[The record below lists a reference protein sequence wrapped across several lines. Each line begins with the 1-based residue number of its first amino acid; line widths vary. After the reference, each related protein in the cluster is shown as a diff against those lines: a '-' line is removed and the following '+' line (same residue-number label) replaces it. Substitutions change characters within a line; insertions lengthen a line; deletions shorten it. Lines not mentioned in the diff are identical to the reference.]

1 MEEYKVED
9 KEMEL
14 EIDLLEL
21 FRALMKNIVMII
33 IVTILFAAVGFGY
46 SKFLITPQYEASVNM
61 IVNTR
66 SEGATNVT
74 NDNITSA
81 KNMVSTYAIIIKS
94 NTVLNEVI
102 ENLGLDM
109 KYGELAE
116 KVSVAAVNST
126 QVMKVVVQDPD
137 PQLAAQIVEQIISI
151 APDAIV
157 EAVEA
162 GSCKVISDVVAGEY
176 PVSPSVMKYT
186 ALFAMV
192 GLVLSAGLVIL
203 KELFSNYIED
213 DADVAKYLGLPVLG
227 VIPEVEDLEA

>member
-1 MEEYKVED
+1 MED

-21 FRALMKNIVMII
+21 FHALMKNIVMII

-186 ALFAMV
+186 ALLAMV

>member
-1 MEEYKVED
+1 MEDREL
-9 KEMEL
+9 EL

-21 FRALMKNIVMII
+21 FNALKKSIVW
-33 IVTILFAAVGFGY
+33 IVAATLICAVLGFCY

-66 SEGATNVT
+66 SENAGNVT

-94 NTVLNEVI
+94 NRVLNEVI
-102 ENLGLDM
+102 ENL
-109 KYGELAE
+109 ELNVDYE
-116 KVSVAAVNST
+116 KMARKVEVESVNST
-126 QVMKVVVQDPD
+126 PVMEVVVTDPD
-137 PQLAAQIVEQIISI
+137 PERAALIVEQIAKI
-151 APDAIV
+151 APKKIV

-162 GSCKVISDVVAGEY
+162 GSCKVISDVETGKD

-186 ALFAMV
+186 ALLAMV

-227 VIPEVEDLEA
+227 VIPEVEDLT

>member
-1 MEEYKVED
+1 MED

-151 APDAIV
+151 APKAIV

-162 GSCKVISDVVAGEY
+162 GSCKVISDVESGEY

-186 ALFAMV
+186 ALLAMV

>member
-1 MEEYKVED
+1 MNEE
-9 KEMEL
+9 KELEL

-21 FRALMKNIVMII
+21 FNALKRHLLAIVITT
-33 IVTILFAAVGFGY
+33 VVFAAAGFAY

-66 SEGATNVT
+66 SEGATNYT

-102 ENLGLDM
+102 DNLQLNM
-109 KYGELAE
+109 KYSKLAE
-116 KVSVAAVNST
+116 KIEVGAVNST
-126 QVMKVVVQDPD
+126 QVMKVAVQDSD
-137 PQLAAQIVEQIISI
+137 PQLAQQIVEQIANI

-162 GSCKVISDVVAGEY
+162 GSCKVISDVEVGEE
-176 PVSPSVMKYT
+176 PVSPSVKKYF
-186 ALFAMV
+186 AIFAMV
-192 GLVLSAGLVIL
+192 GLVLSAGLVVL
-203 KELFSNYIED
+203 KELLSNYIED
-213 DADVAKYLGLPVLG
+213 DADVAKHLGLPVLG
-227 VIPEVEDLEA
+227 VIPEVEDLE

>member
-1 MEEYKVED
+1 VED
-9 KEMEL
+9 RELEL

-21 FRALMKNIVMII
+21 FNALKKSIVW
-33 IVTILFAAVGFGY
+33 IVAATLICAVLGFCY

-66 SEGATNVT
+66 SDNAGNVT

-94 NTVLNEVI
+94 NRVLNEVI
-102 ENLGLDM
+102 EKLELDID
-109 KYGELAE
+109 YE
-116 KVSVAAVNST
+116 KMAKKVEVASINST
-126 QVMKVVVQDPD
+126 QVMEVVVTDPV
-137 PQLAAQIVEQIISI
+137 PERAAQIVEQIAKI
-151 APDAIV
+151 APERIV

-162 GSCKVISDVVAGEY
+162 GSCKVISDVEIGKD

-186 ALFAMV
+186 ALLAMV

-213 DADVAKYLGLPVLG
+213 DADVTKYLGLPVLG
-227 VIPEVEDLEA
+227 VIPEVEDLT

>member
-1 MEEYKVED
+1 MADE
-9 KEMEL
+9 KELEL

-21 FRALMKNIVMII
+21 FHALMKNIVMII
-33 IVTILFAAVGFGY
+33 VTTVLFAAVGFCY
-46 SKFLITPQYEASVNM
+46 SKFMITPQYEASVNM

-102 ENLGLDM
+102 ENLQLDM
-109 KYGELAE
+109 KYNKLAE
-116 KVSVAAVNST
+116 KIEVGAVNST
-126 QVMKVVVQDPD
+126 QVMRVAVQDPD
-137 PQLAAQIVEQIISI
+137 PQLAQQIVEQIADI

-162 GSCKVISDVVAGEY
+162 GSCKVISDVEVGEN
-176 PVSPSVMKYT
+176 PVSPSVKKYF

-192 GLVLSAGLVIL
+192 GLVLSAGIVVL
-203 KELFSNYIED
+203 KELLSNYIED
-213 DADVAKYLGLPVLG
+213 DADVQKHLGLPVLG
-227 VIPEVEDLEA
+227 VIPEVEDLE

>member
-1 MEEYKVED
+1 MED
-9 KEMEL
+9 KELEL

-21 FRALMKNIVMII
+21 FHALMKNIVW
-33 IVTILFAAVGFGY
+33 IVISTVVCAGVGFCV
-46 SKFLITPQYEASVNM
+46 SKFVITPQYEASVNM

-102 ENLGLDM
+102 ENLELDM

-116 KVSVAAVNST
+116 KVSVAAVDST

-137 PQLAAQIVEQIISI
+137 PQLAVQIVEQIVTI

-162 GSCKVISDVVAGEY
+162 GSCKVISDVEADED

-186 ALFAMV
+186 ALLAMV
-192 GLVLSAGLVIL
+192 GLVLSAGIVIL

-213 DADVAKYLGLPVLG
+213 DADVTKYLGLPVLG
-227 VIPEVEDLEA
+227 VIPEVEDLA

>member
-1 MEEYKVED
+1 MEDREL
-9 KEMEL
+9 EL

-21 FRALMKNIVMII
+21 FNALKKSIVWIA
-33 IVTILFAAVGFGY
+33 IVTIACAAVGFCY
-46 SKFLITPQYEASVNM
+46 SKFMITPQYEASVNM

-66 SEGATNVT
+66 SENATNLT

-81 KNMVSTYAIIIKS
+81 KNMVGTYAIIIKS
-94 NTVLNEVI
+94 NRVLNEVI
-102 ENLGLDM
+102 DKLELDM
-109 KYGELAE
+109 EYNTLAK
-116 KVSVAAVNST
+116 KVSIASVNST
-126 QVMKVVVQDPD
+126 PVMEVVVTDPD
-137 PQLAAQIVEQIISI
+137 PERAAMIVEQIAKI

-162 GSCKVISDVVAGEY
+162 GSCKVISDVEAGKY

-186 ALFAMV
+186 ALLAMI
-192 GLVLSAGLVIL
+192 GLALSAGLVIL

-227 VIPEVEDLEA
+227 VIPEVEDLT